1 MGVKRSE
8 RVGDLI
14 KREIGEIIERELK
27 DPRIGL
33 ATVTAVEMSDDL
45 RHARVFISIFGD
57 RRIQEET
64 ERGLNSAKFFIQGE
78 IGRRLRLKY
87 TPELSFQR
95 DRSLER
101 GLRISKIIKTLQE
114 GRDEESEGGR
124 TGD

>member
-1 MGVKRSE
+1 MKRSE
-8 RVGDLI
+8 RVADLI

-27 DPRIGL
+27 DPRIGF
-33 ATVTAVEMSDDL
+33 ATVTAVEVSEDL

-64 ERGLNSAKFFIQGE
+64 ERGLDSAKFFIQGE

-87 TPELSFQR
+87 TPEISFQR
-95 DRSLER
+95 DRSLEH
-101 GLRISKIIKTLQE
+101 GLRISKILKTLQE
-114 GRDEESEGGR
+114 ERDEEPEGGH

>member
-1 MGVKRSE
+1 MKRSE

-57 RRIQEET
+57 RSIQEET

>member
-14 KREIGEIIERELK
+14 KREIGEIIERRLK
-27 DPRIGL
+27 DPRIGF
-33 ATVTAVEMSDDL
+33 ATVTAVEVSEDL
-45 RHARVFISIFGD
+45 RHARVFVSVFGD
-57 RRIQEET
+57 QRVHEET
-64 ERGLNSAKFFIQGE
+64 ERGLSSAKFFVQGE

-87 TPELSFQR
+87 TPELSFQL

-101 GLRISKIIKTLQE
+101 GLRIDKIIKTLQE
-114 GRDEESEGGR
+114 GRDEKPEGGH

>member
-1 MGVKRSE
+1 MSE
-8 RVGDLI
+8 
-14 KREIGEIIERELK
+14 
-27 DPRIGL
+27 
-33 ATVTAVEMSDDL
+33 DL

-57 RRIQEET
+57 ERTQEET
-64 ERGLNSAKFFIQGE
+64 ERGLNSAKFFVQGE

-114 GRDEESEGGR
+114 GRDEESEGGH

>member
-1 MGVKRSE
+1 VKRSE

-57 RRIQEET
+57 RSIQEET

>member
-57 RRIQEET
+57 RSIQEET